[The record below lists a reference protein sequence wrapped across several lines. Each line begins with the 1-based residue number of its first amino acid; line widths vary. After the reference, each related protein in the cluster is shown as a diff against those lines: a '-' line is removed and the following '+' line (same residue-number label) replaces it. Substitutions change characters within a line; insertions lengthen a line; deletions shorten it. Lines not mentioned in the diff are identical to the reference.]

1 MEQSDLDLL
10 QTASP
15 PHLQTLAKLRHLASF
30 PKMQNA
36 GLIGTLGTSPPLIL
50 SAEAISELAEELFN
64 PPALA
69 EAIQSLSELD
79 RLILQELVACGGRA
93 NSRDLALYLTSSGL
107 LNKEKGQEHPIV
119 PASPSYAQGTSSLYP
134 TPHPHGIFEL
144 ALRRLLLLGLLFWG
158 KQTSFSG
165 RDYSNGIHDGV
176 LIVPHAVIE
185 IVQQLASSDTD
196 WQPHKAQDGQD
207 GHQREI
213 AAQPVVPITLEIA
226 EGIRTFQR
234 SLYLYWSL
242 VASLREGLPLV
253 NSGLLSRAALRQVL
267 EAFHLKQH
275 TEQIRAEN
283 EIPRLLFLRLLL
295 TKLELLQVRQGV
307 LYAQSAPAT
316 AFFNTPLLDRAW
328 HCCRTWLE
336 TNLWNEILYLPEVL
350 VRPGSAPLDPA
361 HEEVVKARQTVVA
374 RVLAEPIDVWH
385 ECSTFIARTKL
396 YAPYL
401 LFPRRFGPRAER
413 YMASGNPYGWDFRL
427 RRGWLTHREGWH
439 LVEGGFIR
447 AVLAGPLSWLG
458 LVELN
463 TEENPSSFRLSSST
477 TLLSSDS
484 ENMPSIEES
493 PTGRLIIQP
502 NFELIVLAPVS
513 EALLINLDRF
523 AERVSLEHIAQ
534 YRLTKASITRAIQTG
549 LHTDTIQQILE
560 HASGGDIPQNVQYSL
575 GEWERQVRRIELWRG
590 ITLLEMNETTLLDT
604 LFADEETR
612 PLFGRRLSPSLAEV
626 APQQLPKLQEILWQ
640 RGHLPALTP
649 APTQDTFLTNAP
661 LAREPQWRLHDDGL
675 LQPFYAVVDLYLAA
689 EVARISEHDEQ
700 TGWRRITAASIQHA
714 LSEGIVLEHI
724 VRFLRQYCEDG
735 IPASFLI
742 RLKLWG
748 GGYGEHPTIQIEHA
762 PLLALPESIL
772 RDLQADEELKHL
784 LGTEVVEASRLVRVP
799 PNNLERVVELLQER
813 GFRVN

>member
-30 PKMQNA
+30 PKVQNA

-316 AFFNTPLLDRAW
+316 AFFNTPLLDRAR

-463 TEENPSSFRLSSST
+463 AEENPSSFRLSSST